1 MAIII
6 RSGLKRF
13 PLKPFD
19 PSLKKGMITFIV
31 NRKTGRR
38 FKVKEYCSSTGELHL
53 IDPIGNRI
61 KSMLRPH
68 FGLNYD
74 VVREKKS

>member
-1 MAIII
+1 MIV
-6 RSGLKRF
+6 LKSKGKLV

-19 PSLKKGMITFIV
+19 PSLKKGMDTYIV

-38 FKVKEYCSSTGELHL
+38 FKVKKYYPLTGELHL
-53 IDPIGNRI
+53 IDLSGGRI

-68 FGLNYD
+68 LGLNYD